1 MIDIVESI
9 MFEAAGFVGLLGGIA
24 GSFNHVGWSILKL
37 MAASYLDSRVMAG

>member
-9 MFEAAGFVGLLGGIA
+9 MFEAAGFVGGIA

-37 MAASYLDSRVMAG
+37 MAASYLDCRVMAG